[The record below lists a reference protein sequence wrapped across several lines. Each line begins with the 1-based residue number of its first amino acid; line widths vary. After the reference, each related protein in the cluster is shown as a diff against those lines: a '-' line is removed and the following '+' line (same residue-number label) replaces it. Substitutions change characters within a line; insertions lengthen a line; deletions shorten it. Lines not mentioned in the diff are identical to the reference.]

1 MPYDFL
7 FPDVGEGIAEGEIV
21 KWLVKEGDKVNEHD
35 VVLKIETDKAVVE
48 IPSPKSGTISK
59 IYHKEGDTVK
69 VGERLFTVIEEQG
82 EPAKQVQA
90 KTIEKPKQQTKP
102 AEKKYTSSVVGFIE
116 EAPETPV
123 QQQTAE
129 KVEVKHEH
137 VLATPAVRRLAR
149 DSGVDLSNVS
159 GTGVDGRITEDDVR
173 KSSQKKSGEEVRV
186 VARYDMFG
194 YIDRIPLKGIRKAIA
209 KHMEETARN
218 VVPVTSMEEADVTEL
233 WKVREKEK
241 VAAEKKGVHL
251 TFIPFIAKAC
261 IRALK
266 DHLIVNSTIDMEHE
280 EIVVKKYFNIGMAV
294 DTENG
299 LVVPVIKGADQ
310 KSMVDIAR
318 EAAELAE
325 KARNRTLDLMDMR
338 GGTFT
343 ITNIGS
349 IGGTFATPV
358 INYPEAAILL
368 TGAIRDNAVARNGKL
383 AIRKI
388 LPLSLTFDHR
398 IFDGAEAA
406 RFLNDVKKYL
416 EDPDLLLVEE

>member
-1 MPYDFL
+1 
-7 FPDVGEGIAEGEIV
+7 
-21 KWLVKEGDKVNEHD
+21 
-35 VVLKIETDKAVVE
+35 
-48 IPSPKSGTISK
+48 
-59 IYHKEGDTVK
+59 
-69 VGERLFTVIEEQG
+69 
-82 EPAKQVQA
+82 
-90 KTIEKPKQQTKP
+90 
-102 AEKKYTSSVVGFIE
+102 
-116 EAPETPV
+116 
-123 QQQTAE
+123 
-129 KVEVKHEH
+129 
-137 VLATPAVRRLAR
+137 
-149 DSGVDLSNVS
+149 
-159 GTGVDGRITEDDVR
+159 
-173 KSSQKKSGEEVRV
+173 
-186 VARYDMFG
+186 
-194 YIDRIPLKGIRKAIA
+194 
-209 KHMEETARN
+209 
-218 VVPVTSMEEADVTEL
+218 
-233 WKVREKEK
+233 
-241 VAAEKKGVHL
+241 
-251 TFIPFIAKAC
+251 
-261 IRALK
+261 
-266 DHLIVNSTIDMEHE
+266 
-280 EIVVKKYFNIGMAV
+280 MAV

>member
-1 MPYDFL
+1 MPYDFV

-21 KWLVKEGDKVNEHD
+21 KWLVKEGDRVKEHD

-48 IPSPKSGTISK
+48 IPSPKAGTISK

-69 VGERLFTVIEEQG
+69 VGEKIFTIVEEG
-82 EPAKQVQA
+82 ESAKQIQSKPA
-90 KTIEKPKQQTKP
+90 EKPKQP
-102 AEKKYTSSVVGFIE
+102 KKERYTSSVVGFIE
-116 EAPETPV
+116 EAPEEPV
-123 QQQTAE
+123 QQQAAE
-129 KVEVKHEH
+129 KIEVKHEH
-137 VLATPAVRRLAR
+137 VLAVPSVRRLAR
-149 DSGVDLSNVS
+149 DSGVELSSVT
-159 GTGVDGRITEDDVR
+159 GTGVGGRITEDDVR
-173 KSSQKKSGEEVRV
+173 KISQKKSGGEEIKV

-209 KHMEETARN
+209 KHMEETAKN
-218 VVPVTSMEEADVTEL
+218 VVPVTAMEEADVSEL
-233 WKVREKEK
+233 WKIREKEK
-241 VAAEKKGVHL
+241 VSAEKKGVHL
-251 TFIPFIAKAC
+251 TFMPFIIKAC

-266 DHLIVNSTIDMEHE
+266 DHLIVNSMIDMEHE
-280 EIVVKKYFNIGMAV
+280 EIIVKKYFNIGVAV
-294 DTENG
+294 DTEDG

-310 KSMVDIAR
+310 KSMLDLAR

-325 KARNRTLDLMDMR
+325 KARSRNLDLMDMK

-368 TGAIRDNAVARNGKL
+368 TGAIRDKAAARNGKL

-398 IFDGAEAA
+398 IFDGAEAT
-406 RFLNDVKKYL
+406 RFMNDLKKYL